1 MHAQLAALAGSTA
14 GVPTFR
20 PWVRSAPAFKP
31 RLSGL
36 IATAQGTRRVTV
48 LLDTG
53 ATHCFICARLAAALG
68 LPQSGQRGPLAVTTA
83 AAVSGP
89 QGLGTPVLVHLC
101 LGESFRESM
110 SISPMDMDVGDDLI
124 LGWDWISSHDLGH
137 LFQAGK
143 VDLRSG
149 PSQLQLDLLPAAAR
163 PPPATLST
171 VMGHGELR
179 RLLRQIV
186 RDDPTAPLEG
196 SSFVPSA
203 AALGMPSPGTTPS
216 PGWSRPRQTDHAELA
231 ALEAAERQ
239 AARERRRHGGPSRV
253 PPPLAGRF
261 LGGMEVLPDGT
272 ELHLASFGLA
282 DAELRLDGADDPAF
296 TALKAEYADVLGGAP
311 PGLPPERGME
321 LVIETG
327 DAPMPRSRP
336 VKRLSEGELA
346 ELRTQ
351 LVDLLDRGWIQHST
365 AGHAA
370 SVVFARKPD
379 GTWRICYDYR
389 GLNAITRPAV
399 EPLPHIDALLD
410 GTRGSCFFTKLDLAS
425 SYHQLRVR
433 SSDRWKTSF
442 RSQLGQ
448 FEWNVVPFGLQGSSS
463 LLMRVM
469 NQALTVGLGTTPEI
483 PGGLPGASG
492 PLGRCALVYMDDCLV
507 HSPTLA
513 QHLLDVAEV
522 LEIFRRRKLFA
533 KSSKCEFGRREL
545 GFLGHRLSADG
556 VAVDPRKVQSI
567 LEWAT
572 PTSCTEVRRFT
583 GLANYYRRFVEG
595 YAEVA
600 APLTAL
606 GSPTARFVWS
616 PAAQASFDA
625 LKLAL
630 STAPVLRTFDPRRR
644 SVLTTDASGLAVAA
658 ILTQP
663 DDEGHQHPVAYESRK
678 LTVAERNYPA
688 HVLELLAVVHA
699 LRVFKHY
706 LLGSGAPRPPGC
718 GSDFDL
724 RTDNQAITWLK
735 TNRHLNKMYVRW
747 LDEIEDFRFDVM
759 HLPGTRNPSDPLSRR
774 GFTDGPGPAASTG
787 DPDPESQQE
796 LFSRLGR
803 DAPASAVLA
812 VIRAGWETTRQSAAV
827 TFAAVPGGVRYPP
840 HAGGEAIFPPC
851 AHMFVALAGS
861 QLDLRTG
868 MTVAPAP
875 PVPSDDHFLAPAFVR
890 TLVQELAVDTF
901 FGPIMRGAAATIGRP
916 VDRHGE
922 ASFDS
927 SRTPA
932 GGTFLV
938 RCGLLYRRGQG
949 VADRLCIPGGG
960 GLRAQV
966 LRECHDGP
974 LGGHFG
980 RAKTG
985 SLVRRLAFWVGQDV
999 DVAEY
1004 VRSCQTCQRV
1014 KAEHGGPRG
1023 LLHPLPLPSRR
1034 GGMIGVDWIAGLP
1047 TTADGFDMIQN
1058 HVDLLSGKVHAVPTR
1073 ATATAADAADIIRDM
1088 CLRSGDGFPDVLVVD
1103 HDPKFTS
1110 DVFRAFVKGMGSC
1123 LIVGSAY
1130 HKNTNAKVERANG
1143 VIGDTLRAF
1152 ANGRKD
1158 DWDRQLS
1165 LAVFA
1170 INNAAS
1176 TLGDGLTPFFIDRGA
1191 HPRLPLSAPTAGS
1204 GGSESPGQYA
1214 QRMRELELSVREL
1227 LAAAQRERKAKLDAG
1242 RVDTVFKVGD
1252 RVLLRTQELL
1262 DAADIGK
1269 LRPRWDGPFTV
1280 KACPSPNAYTLE
1292 LPRRMLCSS
1301 TVNVD
1306 RLKPFHERVDAPPE
1320 PGPVLDP
1327 GQEGEHEV
1335 ELLLNRKEV
1344 RGVTRYLVRWRG
1356 HSSAADEWLRA
1367 EELGHCPEK
1376 VAEYEAA
1383 APRRRTA
1390 RQGRARAEPHSPV
1403 PGVSPALQR
1412 IPDGFRRAM
1421 AGEVR
1426 VGKALVGARVMYLWP
1441 ADGWLQGR
1449 VRRVCRRP
1457 GFSHV
1462 VGYPASSPLGAAE
1475 VDTQLDEA
1483 SHGPAGR
1490 WHLLVPADRPVGH
1503 PRRGRGGG

>member
-1 MHAQLAALAGSTA
+1 M
-14 GVPTFR
+14 
-20 PWVRSAPAFKP
+20 
-31 RLSGL
+31 
-36 IATAQGTRRVTV
+36 
-48 LLDTG
+48 
-53 ATHCFICARLAAALG
+53 
-68 LPQSGQRGPLAVTTA
+68 
-83 AAVSGP
+83 
-89 QGLGTPVLVHLC
+89 
-101 LGESFRESM
+101 
-110 SISPMDMDVGDDLI
+110 
-124 LGWDWISSHDLGH
+124 
-137 LFQAGK
+137 
-143 VDLRSG
+143 
-149 PSQLQLDLLPAAAR
+149 
-163 PPPATLST
+163 
-171 VMGHGELR
+171 
-179 RLLRQIV
+179 
-186 RDDPTAPLEG
+186 
-196 SSFVPSA
+196 
-203 AALGMPSPGTTPS
+203 
-216 PGWSRPRQTDHAELA
+216 
-231 ALEAAERQ
+231 
-239 AARERRRHGGPSRV
+239 
-253 PPPLAGRF
+253 
-261 LGGMEVLPDGT
+261 
-272 ELHLASFGLA
+272 
-282 DAELRLDGADDPAF
+282 
-296 TALKAEYADVLGGAP
+296 
-311 PGLPPERGME
+311 
-321 LVIETG
+321 
-327 DAPMPRSRP
+327 
-336 VKRLSEGELA
+336 
-346 ELRTQ
+346 
-351 LVDLLDRGWIQHST
+351 
-365 AGHAA
+365 
-370 SVVFARKPD
+370 
-379 GTWRICYDYR
+379 
-389 GLNAITRPAV
+389 
-399 EPLPHIDALLD
+399 
-410 GTRGSCFFTKLDLAS
+410 
-425 SYHQLRVR
+425 
-433 SSDRWKTSF
+433 
-442 RSQLGQ
+442 
-448 FEWNVVPFGLQGSSS
+448 
-463 LLMRVM
+463 
-469 NQALTVGLGTTPEI
+469 
-483 PGGLPGASG
+483 
-492 PLGRCALVYMDDCLV
+492 
-507 HSPTLA
+507 
-513 QHLLDVAEV
+513 
-522 LEIFRRRKLFA
+522 
-533 KSSKCEFGRREL
+533 
-545 GFLGHRLSADG
+545 
-556 VAVDPRKVQSI
+556 
-567 LEWAT
+567 
-572 PTSCTEVRRFT
+572 
-583 GLANYYRRFVEG
+583 
-595 YAEVA
+595 
-600 APLTAL
+600 
-606 GSPTARFVWS
+606 
-616 PAAQASFDA
+616 
-625 LKLAL
+625 
-630 STAPVLRTFDPRRR
+630 
-644 SVLTTDASGLAVAA
+644 
-658 ILTQP
+658 
-663 DDEGHQHPVAYESRK
+663 
-678 LTVAERNYPA
+678 
-688 HVLELLAVVHA
+688 
-699 LRVFKHY
+699 
-706 LLGSGAPRPPGC
+706 
-718 GSDFDL
+718 
-724 RTDNQAITWLK
+724 
-735 TNRHLNKMYVRW
+735 
-747 LDEIEDFRFDVM
+747 
-759 HLPGTRNPSDPLSRR
+759 
-774 GFTDGPGPAASTG
+774 
-787 DPDPESQQE
+787 
-796 LFSRLGR
+796 
-803 DAPASAVLA
+803 
-812 VIRAGWETTRQSAAV
+812 
-827 TFAAVPGGVRYPP
+827 
-840 HAGGEAIFPPC
+840 
-851 AHMFVALAGS
+851 
-861 QLDLRTG
+861 
-868 MTVAPAP
+868 
-875 PVPSDDHFLAPAFVR
+875 
-890 TLVQELAVDTF
+890 
-901 FGPIMRGAAATIGRP
+901 
-916 VDRHGE
+916 
-922 ASFDS
+922 
-927 SRTPA
+927 
-932 GGTFLV
+932 
-938 RCGLLYRRGQG
+938 
-949 VADRLCIPGGG
+949 
-960 GLRAQV
+960 

-1269 LRPRWDGPFTV
+1269 LRLRWDGPFTV

-1483 SHGPAGR
+1483 SHGPTGR